1 MSAQVTITQLP
12 AAGAITG
19 TESVPIVQNGQTVR
33 TTTGAIAASP
43 SQTQTFITVN
53 QEPTLANSRYLG
65 ATNGLTLSASS
76 PQGVLN
82 ITTTGALLSLI
93 SSGTGLQVKTDA
105 TTLTGR
111 TISTGTAGISVS
123 NGDGVSGN
131 PTISL
136 TGQVL
141 NFANASVN
149 GIVTLTTGGTVS
161 STQIQGTANQIDVA
175 NGNGVSGS
183 PTIGIATNPTLP
195 GAAGVL
201 LPSGSSGDRSVAPTN
216 GTLRYNTDFT
226 VLEAYLNNAW
236 TTLASG
242 SGVTSIATG
251 TGLSGGPIT
260 STGTIFLANTAVT
273 AGSYTAANITVNAQG
288 QITAASSNAS
298 LVSSFSGGSTGLTP
312 ATATTGAITLAGVLV
327 PANGGTGAATLTG
340 YVYGNGTG
348 TMTASTTI
356 PTTALSGTV
365 TNAQLANSTITLGST
380 SISLGGS
387 TLAPIGLT
395 SVTVTQDPTTAFQ
408 LATKQYVDTQV
419 STGLTYH
426 QPVQAATTAALT
438 GVVTYNNGTAGV
450 GATLTLGTALTV
462 LDGYTLVNTDRVL
475 IKNQADQIQ
484 NGVYTWATG
493 GTVLTR
499 ATDADTYGSGVNN
512 LSLNDYF
519 FVQNGTVNKG
529 ISYVLSSPAGTITF
543 GTSNIVFSEFSTSQ
557 VYTGTSPINISGTV
571 ISLNT
576 VPATSGGTGTA
587 TVTTGDLLYG
597 SAADTWSKLGIGTN
611 GYILTVS
618 GGVPTWSAAPATGVT
633 SFSAGSTGLTPN
645 TATTGAV
652 TLAGTLAIANGGTNG
667 TATPTAGGSAYGTGT
682 AYAFTAAGTAGQ
694 VLTSAGAS
702 APVWSGISGGTF

>member
-1 MSAQVTITQLP
+1 MSAQVTILQLP

-19 TESVPIVQNGQTVR
+19 TEAVPIVQNGVTKQ
-33 TTTGAIAASP
+33 TTTGAIAGSP
-43 SQTQTFITVN
+43 TQIYSYLTVSQTPQL
-53 QEPTLANSRYLG
+53 PNSRYVG
-65 ATNGLTLSASS
+65 VTNGLVLTDGGA
-76 PQGVLN
+76 QGLFN
-82 ITTTGALLSLI
+82 ISTTGALLSLVN
-93 SSGTGLQVKTDA
+93 SSTGFQVKTDSV
-105 TTLTGR
+105 TLTNRSIAVSG
-111 TISTGTAGISVS
+111 AGLSIT
-123 NGDGVSGN
+123 NGSGVSGD

-136 TGQVL
+136 AGQVL
-141 NFANASVN
+141 NFANYSGN
-149 GIVTLTTGGTVS
+149 GLMTITTGGAVS
-161 STQIQGTANQIDVA
+161 STSVQGTANQIDVA
-175 NGNGVSGS
+175 NGNGIAGA
-183 PTIGIATNPTLP
+183 PTISIATNPTLP
-195 GAAGVL
+195 GTAGVA
-201 LPSGSSGDRSVAPTN
+201 LPAGGSSARSVAPAN

-260 STGTIFLANTAVT
+260 STGTIFLADTAVT

-475 IKNQADQIQ
+475 IKNQANQIQ

-597 SAADTWSKLGIGTN
+597 SATNTWSKLGIGTN

-618 GGVPTWSAAPATGVT
+618 GGVPTWAAAPATGVT
-633 SFSAGSTGLTPN
+633 TFSGGTTGLTPN
-645 TATTGAV
+645 TATSGAV

-682 AYAFTAAGTAGQ
+682 EYAFTAAGTAGQ
-694 VLTSAGAS
+694 VLLSNGSS
-702 APVWSGISGGTF
+702 APTWSGVSGGTF